1 MTTCD
6 TIKESLKEK
15 YSLVGLD
22 EFLTFEPAA
31 NDVKRIAIY
40 INIKDSGE
48 HIGNVI
54 LTVTGRYIEIGMLE
68 RFELYPEDRAHKG
81 LIRKVVKLVI
91 CRAVE
96 LGLPVN
102 LLAVPTAGK
111 NLGAEPNRNRRKLYK
126 YYNNLGFTR
135 SVHNNKT
142 VNNSS
147 KSRISYNTNLPTLKK
162 IIESWN
168 SPSASASA
176 SASAEG
182 GGGGGGSRKRKTR
195 RKS

>member
-1 MTTCD
+1 MSTCD
-6 TIKESLKEK
+6 TIKESLKER

-22 EFLTFEPAA
+22 EFLTFEPGA

-81 LIRKVVKLVI
+81 VIRKVVKLVI

-168 SPSASASA
+168 SASASP
-176 SASAEG
+176 EG
-182 GGGGGGSRKRKTR
+182 EGEGGGGSRKRKTR
-195 RKS
+195 RKK

>member
-1 MTTCD
+1 MSTCD
-6 TIKESLKEK
+6 TIKESLKER
-15 YSLVGLD
+15 YSVVGLD
-22 EFLTFEPAA
+22 EFLTFEPGA

-81 LIRKVVKLVI
+81 VIRKVVKLVI

-168 SPSASASA
+168 SASASP
-176 SASAEG
+176 EG
-182 GGGGGGSRKRKTR
+182 EGEGGGGSRKRKTR
-195 RKS
+195 RKK